1 MRLLS
6 PTTRARL
13 GRWLPPALVGLAA
26 LALYVATAAPGL
38 TWAHDGADGGDL
50 ITAALTGGV
59 PHPSGY
65 PTYCLLGRLFAVL
78 PLGNPARRMN
88 LFSAALAAASVTL
101 VFLCARRLLEREGAA
116 RDGRVVLYSAGAALA
131 YAVGPTLWSQATIA
145 EVYAL
150 AAFCFALC
158 LWLAL
163 RAGDLKRTS
172 GHAGRWAALGLAL
185 GIGLGG
191 HLTLLLAL
199 PGLAILLWPA
209 RTPRRLLGLV
219 SGAALGLVVYL
230 YLPLAAARRP
240 LLNWGD
246 PRHWEGFIWLVSGR
260 LYHSYAFG
268 LPLHYLPARLAAWLS
283 RWAAEFAGLG
293 LALAVLGLWSG
304 WERGQRRLVGAS
316 LLTLALYSTYAL
328 AYNTTDSYVYLL
340 PNYAVTAL
348 WLAVGLRALAE
359 SGAGT
364 RSARLWRAAA
374 LVLALALPVGALAG
388 RYPAMNL
395 RHERET
401 TAWVDS
407 VLAELPSDALL
418 VTGQDRHTF
427 ALEYACWVEG
437 RCGAVR
443 VVDGELLGYAWY
455 QSQLLRRYPELE
467 SQPPAPTLEA
477 LVAQQIRT
485 RRVFIASPRP
495 GLEPDYQAIARGPL
509 WELVAQR

>member
-1 MRLLS
+1 VF
-6 PTTRARL
+6 
-13 GRWLPPALVGLAA
+13 VGLAA

-38 TWAHDGADGGDL
+38 TWSHDGADGGDL

-65 PTYCLLGRLFAVL
+65 PTYCLFGRLFATL
-78 PLGNPARRMN
+78 PLGNLARRMN
-88 LFSAALAAASVTL
+88 LFSAALAAASVAL
-101 VFLCARRLLEREGAA
+101 VFLCARWLLEREGAA
-116 RDGRVVLYSAGAALA
+116 RGDRVALYSAGAALA
-131 YAVGPTLWSQATIA
+131 YATGPTLWSQATIA

-150 AAFCFALC
+150 AACCFALC

-163 RAGDLKRTS
+163 RAGALERTS
-172 GHAGRWAALGLAL
+172 GHAGHWAALGLAL

-209 RTPRRLLGLV
+209 RTPRRLLALA
-219 SGAALGLVVYL
+219 SGAALGLAVYV

-246 PRHWEGFIWLVSGR
+246 PRNWEGFIWLVSGR
-260 LYHSYAFG
+260 LYHGYAFG
-268 LPLHYLPARLAAWLS
+268 LPLRYLPTRLAAWLS

-293 LALAVLGLWSG
+293 LGLAMLGLWNG
-304 WERGQRRLVGAS
+304 WERGQRRLVCAL
-316 LLTLALYSTYAL
+316 LLTLALYSAYAL

-340 PNYAVTAL
+340 PGYAITAL
-348 WLAVGLRALAE
+348 WLALGLRALAE

-364 RSARLWRAAA
+364 RSARPWRVAA
-374 LVLALALPVGALAG
+374 LVLALALPLASLVG
-388 RYPAMNL
+388 RYAAMNL
-395 RHERET
+395 RHEHEAT
-401 TAWVDS
+401 SWVDS
-407 VLAELPSDALL
+407 VLAELPADALL

-437 RCGAVR
+437 RCGAVQ

-455 QSQLLRRYPELE
+455 QSQLLRRYPGLE
-467 SQPPAPTLEA
+467 SQTTGSTLEA
-477 LVAQQIRT
+477 FVAQQIRT

-495 GLEPDYQAIARGPL
+495 ELAPRYQAIARGLL
-509 WELVAQR
+509 WELVVRK